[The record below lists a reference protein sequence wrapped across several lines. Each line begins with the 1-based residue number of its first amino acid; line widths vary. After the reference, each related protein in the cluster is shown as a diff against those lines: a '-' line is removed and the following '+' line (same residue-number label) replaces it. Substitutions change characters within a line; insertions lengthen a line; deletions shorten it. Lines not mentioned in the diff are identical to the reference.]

1 MPKKRK
7 VLLVLDGSIPKEN
20 IGKKTMKKKSKFPS
34 KTGRRKFL

>member
-1 MPKKRK
+1 MPKKGK

-20 IGKKTMKKKSKFPS
+20 IVKKTTKKKSKLPS